1 MGDAR
6 IDVGCRVVRINDTY
20 KIVQC
25 ETSPKV
31 LFRDLQV
38 EEQHDHVDSRPY
50 AVELLGRDLSAATM
64 AELSRLGASYT
75 GRYCWYH

>member
-31 LFRDLQV
+31 LFRDLEV
-38 EEQHDHVDSRPY
+38 EEQHDHVDSR
-50 AVELLGRDLSAATM
+50 LAT
-64 AELSRLGASYT
+64 
-75 GRYCWYH
+75 